1 MYSGVINALIQVF
14 FITFFATMALDIIMR
29 KLGKRGFIHNLYPNV
44 RGGTPRGVGLVLF
57 FVLSFYVPDKYSD
70 LILII
75 GLFAFMDDILGRSRI
90 SHYNMQWGQL
100 FRGIGMILVM
110 VAGFCLGLGLS
121 SIFIALL
128 IQPLNISDMQPGS
141 TCIVT
146 LIISSMVLVLT
157 LLFNVNPADE
167 LLPSFYTPLLIIVAI
182 LAYCPLDFA
191 GKIML
196 GEVGNHSIAIAL
208 GISFYLLGG
217 LPAVLIF
224 GLITSI
230 LIAFVRRNTLNVFFT
245 HRMGLFNPVF
255 CDYLMDVLTG
265 GGLGDF
271 IRKLIWKNKQPIV
284 NNNLLILLGARRLV
298 YNPAAHR
305 SGFINY

>member
-1 MYSGVINALIQVF
+1 MYSGIIDALIRVF
-14 FITFFATMALDIIMR
+14 FITFFATIALDVVMR
-29 KLGKRGFIHNLYPNV
+29 KLGKRGLIHNLYPNV

-57 FVLSFYVPDKYSD
+57 FVFSFYLPDQYSD
-70 LILII
+70 LIFII
-75 GLFAFMDDILGRSRI
+75 GIFAFLDDILGRRRI

-110 VAGFCLGLGLS
+110 VAGYYLGLGIS

-128 IQPLNISDMQPGS
+128 IQPVNISDMQPGT

-146 LIISSMVLVLT
+146 LIISFMVLILT
-157 LLFNVNPADE
+157 LIFNFGPADQ
-167 LLPSFYTPLLIIVAI
+167 LPSFYTPLVIIVAI

-208 GISFYLLGG
+208 GISFYTLGG

-224 GLITSI
+224 GLITSL
-230 LIAFVRRNTLNVFFT
+230 LIAFVRRNTLKVFFA
-245 HRMGLFNPVF
+245 HRMGLFDPVF

-265 GGLGDF
+265 GGLGDL
-271 IRKLIWKNKQPIV
+271 IRRIIWKNKQPIV

-305 SGFINY
+305 TGHISY